1 MKPIFALRAET
12 IGWPLLRKRPAPL
25 VETDPQS
32 GRAYL
37 KIPVPDPATVQRLAD
52 ALRDLLVARP

>member
-1 MKPIFALRAET
+1 
-12 IGWPLLRKRPAPL
+12 

-37 KIPVPDPATVQRLAD
+37 KIPVPEPATMQRLAD
-52 ALRDLLVARP
+52 ALRDLLVAKP